1 MSRMLRTFPR
11 TEGGQLVDVLHDR
24 NVGRGTCQRKE
35 VIAEREGGSGV
46 III

>member
-1 MSRMLRTFPR
+1 MSRMLRAFPR

-35 VIAEREGGSGV
+35 VIAQRKGGSGV